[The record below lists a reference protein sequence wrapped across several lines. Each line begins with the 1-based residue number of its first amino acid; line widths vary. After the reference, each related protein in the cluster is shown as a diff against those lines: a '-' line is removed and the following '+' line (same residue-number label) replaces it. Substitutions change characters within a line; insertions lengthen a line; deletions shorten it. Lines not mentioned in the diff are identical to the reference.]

1 MALTEDD
8 IYRASTQYRLWS
20 YTPEALVSLRATTNT
35 HAAERVQA
43 AIRRSHNA
51 ARRPSGDIGEHAARI
66 VDCLTA
72 AEELTILT
80 HFTQQ
85 CLRISDTFKFPTN
98 VKASAAQYL
107 KRFYLSNSVMTY
119 HPKNIFPACLFL
131 STKTENNYIS
141 LDHFTEQLNDIT
153 GSKKRL
159 TSDDVIAPEF
169 VVTQGLRFTFD
180 VRHPLRGLRGGLL
193 ELLAIARGTAA
204 LLPSLEKTPQ
214 QIRKEMLDIAAPAEN
229 PMKTTATTRDLEDR
243 CGKAHDKA
251 RDILAS
257 AALLTDVYFF
267 YTPAQIWLAALLMVD
282 EPLTL
287 FYLDTKF
294 PIASNPS
301 ANDVN
306 GVSEAITADLQKAKV
321 ISLIRAC
328 AEAMAN
334 HATGAAPT
342 SREELVRIDKKLYQ
356 CQNPEKA
363 DLVAMNA
370 AVKRNSVVAKGDGT
384 SEVEE
389 DADAR
394 AAKKRKEER
403 ERREKEGDVFGGSL

>member
-20 YTPEALVSLRATTNT
+20 YTPEALVSLRATTNS

-43 AIRRSHNA
+43 AIRRSHA
-51 ARRPSGDIGEHAARI
+51 AGWQEGEIDESQGRV

-85 CLRISDTFKFPTN
+85 CLRIADAFKFPTN

-141 LDHFTEQLNDIT
+141 LDHFTEQLNAIT

-159 TSDDVIAPEF
+159 TPDDVIAPEF

-193 ELLAIARGTAA
+193 ELLAIARGIAA
-204 LLPSLEKTPQ
+204 LLPSLNKSPQ
-214 QIRKEMLDIAAPAEN
+214 QLRKEMLDIPAPAES

-251 RDILAS
+251 KDILSS

-267 YTPAQIWLAALLMVD
+267 YTPAQIWLAALLIVD

-294 PIASNPS
+294 PVASNPS
-301 ANDVN
+301 ANEEN
-306 GVSEAITADLQKAKV
+306 GASESIAADLQKAKT
-321 ISLIRAC
+321 ITLIRTC

-334 HATGAAPT
+334 HATGPAPT

-370 AVKRNSVVAKGDGT
+370 AVKRNGAVAKGDGT
-384 SEVEE
+384 SETEE

-403 ERREKEGDVFGGSL
+403 ERREKEGDVFGGNL

>member
-51 ARRPSGDIGEHAARI
+51 ARQPSGDTTARI

-85 CLRISDTFKFPTN
+85 CLRISDAFKFPTN

-159 TSDDVIAPEF
+159 TSDDVVAPEF

-204 LLPSLEKTPQ
+204 LLPSLGKTPQ
-214 QIRKEMLDIAAPAEN
+214 QIRKEMLDITAPADT

-251 RDILAS
+251 KDILAA
-257 AALLTDVYFF
+257 AALLTDVYFT

-301 ANDVN
+301 AVDVN
-306 GVSEAITADLQKAKV
+306 GASEAITADLQKAKV
-321 ISLIRAC
+321 ISLIRTC

-334 HATGAAPT
+334 HATGAAST

-384 SEVEE
+384 SETEE

>member
-1 MALTEDD
+1 
-8 IYRASTQYRLWS
+8 
-20 YTPEALVSLRATTNT
+20 
-35 HAAERVQA
+35 
-43 AIRRSHNA
+43 
-51 ARRPSGDIGEHAARI
+51 
-66 VDCLTA
+66 
-72 AEELTILT
+72 
-80 HFTQQ
+80 
-85 CLRISDTFKFPTN
+85 
-98 VKASAAQYL
+98 
-107 KRFYLSNSVMTY
+107 MTY

-159 TSDDVIAPEF
+159 TSEDVIAPEF

-204 LLPSLEKTPQ
+204 LLPSLNKTVQ
-214 QIRKEMLDIAAPAEN
+214 QLRKEMLDIQAPAQT

-251 RDILAS
+251 KDILAS

-267 YTPAQIWLAALLMVD
+267 YTPAQIWLAALMVVD

-294 PIASNPS
+294 PVASNPS
-301 ANDVN
+301 ANEDI
-306 GVSEAITADLQKAKV
+306 GASKAIAADLQKSRV

-328 AEAMAN
+328 AEVLAN

-370 AVKRNSVVAKGDGT
+370 AVKRNGATAKGDGT
-384 SEVEE
+384 SVTEE

-403 ERREKEGDVFGGSL
+403 ERREKEGDVFGEAL

>member
-8 IYRASTQYRLWS
+8 IYRSSTQYRLWS
-20 YTPEALVSLRATTNT
+20 YTPEALVSLRATTNS

-43 AIRRSHNA
+43 AIKRSHDA
-51 ARRPSGDIGEHAARI
+51 QRRQQNGSDQSEDRV

-72 AEELTILT
+72 AEESTILT

-85 CLRISDTFKFPTN
+85 CLRIADAFKFPTS
-98 VKASAAQYL
+98 VKATAAQYL

-141 LDHFTEQLNDIT
+141 LEHFTTQLNDIT

-159 TSDDVIAPEF
+159 TSEDVIAPEF

-204 LLPSLEKTPQ
+204 LLPNLGKTPQ
-214 QIRKEMLDIAAPAEN
+214 QLREEMLNISSPPDD
-229 PMKTTATTRDLEDR
+229 PMQSAATTRDLEDR

-251 RDILAS
+251 KDILAT

-267 YTPAQIWLAALLMVD
+267 YTPAQIWLAALLIVD

-294 PIASNPS
+294 PVASNPS
-301 ANDVN
+301 AVEEN
-306 GVSEAITADLQKAKV
+306 GASDTIKADLQKAK
-321 ISLIRAC
+321 IITLIREC
-328 AEAMAN
+328 AETMAN
-334 HATGAAPT
+334 HTSGAAPT

-370 AVKRNSVVAKGDGT
+370 AVKRNGARAQGEATG
-384 SEVEE
+384 EVEE

-394 AAKKRKEER
+394 AAKKRREER
-403 ERREKEGDVFGGSL
+403 ERRERDGDVFGGPL

>member
-20 YTPEALVSLRATTNT
+20 YTPESLISLRATTNS

-43 AIRRSHNA
+43 AIRKSHDA
-51 ARRPSGDIGEHAARI
+51 AGQKNSESDEPDIRV

-72 AEELTILT
+72 AEELAILT

-85 CLRISDTFKFPTN
+85 CLRIADAFKFPTN

-159 TSDDVIAPEF
+159 TSDDIIAPEF

-204 LLPSLEKTPQ
+204 LLPSLDKTTQ
-214 QIRKEMLDIAAPAEN
+214 QLRKEMLDIRAP
-229 PMKTTATTRDLEDR
+229 PDRPTKTTATTRDLEDR

-251 RDILAS
+251 KDILAS
-257 AALLTDVYFF
+257 AALLTDVYFL
-267 YTPAQIWLAALLMVD
+267 YTPAQIWLASLLIVD

-294 PIASNPS
+294 PLASNPS
-301 ANDVN
+301 GNDED
-306 GVSEAITADLQKAKV
+306 GASETIASDLQKARV
-321 ISLIRAC
+321 ITLIRTC
-328 AEAMAN
+328 AEAMADY
-334 HATGAAPT
+334 ATGTVPT

-370 AVKRNSVVAKGDGT
+370 AVKRNGAIAKGDGT
-384 SEVEE
+384 SETEE

-394 AAKKRKEER
+394 AAKKRREER
-403 ERREKEGDVFGGSL
+403 ERREKEGDVFGPAL